1 MIQYTRNVLDNGL
14 TVLCNT
20 DASTPFVVVN
30 ILYKVGSRDED
41 PRHTGLA
48 HLFEHLM
55 FGGSRHVPDFDAR
68 VQQAGGNSNAF
79 TNNDYTNYYTVLPAP
94 AVETALWLESDR
106 MLWPKL
112 SPRSLRV
119 QKNVVIEEFKQ
130 RYLNR
135 PYGDLWLQLRPLA
148 YKVHPYR
155 WNTIGV
161 DPSHVEGLALDEVK
175 EFARRHYAPDNA
187 ILAISGNIDAG
198 RALELVK
205 RWFGDIP
212 PGGATRPALPPEP
225 RQEAARR
232 LESAVHAV
240 PVPSDVICIAFHA
253 GGRASD
259 HFHACDILSD
269 ILADGESSRLHL
281 ALVKRDPLFSALDAY
296 VTGDVDPGLFVFHGT
311 VATGTPVERAERA
324 LLEEIRRLVD
334 DGVTGRELQ
343 KAINKIDVRVACEE
357 IGYQSKAA
365 RLAAFEY
372 LGEVALVNTERDRYA
387 MFDADALQRVARDL
401 FRPENASTL
410 LYLSSSNR

>member
-1 MIQYTRNVLDNGL
+1 MIQYARNILDNGL

-30 ILYKVGSRDED
+30 ILYKVGARDED

-55 FGGSRHVPDFDAR
+55 FGGSRHVSDFDAR

-161 DPSHVEGLALDEVK
+161 DPSHVEGLSLDEVK
-175 EFARRHYAPDNA
+175 AFARRHYTPDNA

-212 PGGATRPALPPEP
+212 PGDATGRQLPPEP

-253 GGRASD
+253 GARASD
-259 HFHACDILSD
+259 HFLACDILSD
-269 ILADGESSRLHL
+269 ILADGESSRLYL
-281 ALVKRDPLFSALDAY
+281 DLVKRDPLFSGLDAY
-296 VTGDVDPGLFVFHGT
+296 LTGDADPGLFVFHGT
-311 VATGTPVERAERA
+311 VAAGTPVEQAERA
-324 LLEEIRRLVD
+324 LLEEIRRIAS

-343 KAINKIDVRVACEE
+343 KALNKIDVRVACEE
-357 IGYQSKAA
+357 TGYQSKAA

-372 LGEVALVNTERDRYA
+372 LGDVALVNTERDRLA
-387 MFDADALQRVARDL
+387 SLDADDLQRAAREL

-410 LYLSSSNR
+410 LYLASTR